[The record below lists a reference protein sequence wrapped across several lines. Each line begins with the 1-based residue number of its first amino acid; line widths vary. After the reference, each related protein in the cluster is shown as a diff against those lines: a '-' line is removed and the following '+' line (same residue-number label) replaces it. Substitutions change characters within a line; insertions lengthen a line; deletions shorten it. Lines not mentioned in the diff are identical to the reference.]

1 MDQKIEKGRLLVAMP
16 NLNDPNF
23 WQAVV
28 LLCTYGPQGALGVVL
43 NRPTEIA
50 VSALI
55 HDFPNLA
62 GGERIY
68 EGGPVAKNGMLVLCR
83 GEECDGNNIIG
94 DISIAKDLESLKR
107 SERRLQSEH
116 QVQLDVTTSCS
127 EIRCYLGYA
136 GWTAGQLEEEVKTGA
151 WKTLRADSTLIFDA
165 DSAVLWPQMMRR
177 LGPECAFYATMP
189 LNPNMN

>member
-1 MDQKIEKGRLLVAMP
+1 MDQKIEKGRLLIAMP
-16 NLNDPNF
+16 MLNDPNF

-28 LLCTYGPQGALGVVL
+28 LLCNYGPDGALGVVL
-43 NRPTEIA
+43 NRPTEVA

-83 GEECDGNNIIG
+83 GSVNGGNNIVG
-94 DISIAKDLESLKR
+94 DISLAKDLESLKAVDNTE
-107 SERRLQSEH
+107 SS
-116 QVQLDVTTSCS
+116 S

-136 GWTAGQLEEEVKTGA
+136 GWTPGQLEAEIKTGA
-151 WKTLRADSTLIFDA
+151 WRTMRADSTLIFDA
-165 DSAVLWPQMMRR
+165 DSTVLWPQMMRR
-177 LGPECAFYATMP
+177 LGPEWAFYATMP

>member
-1 MDQKIEKGRLLVAMP
+1 LLDQKLEKGRLLVAMP
-16 NLNDPNF
+16 TLSDPNF

-28 LLCTYGPQGALGVVL
+28 LICTYGPEGALGVVL

-55 HDFPNLA
+55 HDFQSLA
-62 GGERIY
+62 GEERIY

-83 GEECDGNNIIG
+83 GEAVDGATIVE
-94 DISIAKDLESLKR
+94 DISLAKDLNSLKA
-107 SERRLQSEH
+107 SAAQM
-116 QVQLDVTTSCS
+116 QLDFTKASS

-136 GWTAGQLEEEVKTGA
+136 GWTAGQLEEEIKTGA
-151 WKTLRADSTLIFDA
+151 WKTVQADATLIFDA
-165 DSAVLWPQMMRR
+165 DATILWPQMMRR
-177 LGPECAFYATMP
+177 LGPEWAFYATMP